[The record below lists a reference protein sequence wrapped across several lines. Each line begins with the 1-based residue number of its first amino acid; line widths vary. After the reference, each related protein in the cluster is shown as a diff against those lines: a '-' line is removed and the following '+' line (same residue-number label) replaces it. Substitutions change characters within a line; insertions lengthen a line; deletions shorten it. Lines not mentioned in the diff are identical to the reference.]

1 MDSDL
6 LNNDRTISLMLGE
19 EPDLIAKAPDC
30 VCQTI
35 IRRMEELNNEISDC
49 KELLNK
55 LESEYTA
62 HANFIMNG
70 PFERRDLSHG
80 SDNTIES
87 PQPSG

>member
-19 EPDLIAKAPDC
+19 VPEVIAKAPDC

-70 PFERRDLSHG
+70 PFERRDLSHC

>member
-1 MDSDL
+1 MDLDL

-19 EPDLIAKAPDC
+19 EPDSIAKAPDC

-55 LESEYTA
+55 LEYTA